1 MVEELNAYG
10 VQLFRE
16 TDVDEIATDLP
27 YETYIDNSPTR
38 REIDAIAHSLSS
50 FAAGPKCLGFIGG
63 VIQELPHTEV
73 FLIIHRSWVEYVTG

>member
-27 YETYIDNSPTR
+27 YETYIDNSP
-38 REIDAIAHSLSS
+38 
-50 FAAGPKCLGFIGG
+50 LGDKTMRLHI
-63 VIQELPHTEV
+63 L
-73 FLIIHRSWVEYVTG
+73 